1 LRDDASIVLF
11 NWGCT
16 LNKVVKRRDFV
27 GPIVIGGIVVIAF
40 VLFMGWYSQ
49 GLTPEQIELLKAKR
63 DAIALPVT
71 EPTHKKK
78 KWAQ

>member
-1 LRDDASIVLF
+1 LRDHASIVLF

-63 DAIALPVT
+63 HAIALPVT

>member
-1 LRDDASIVLF
+1 MRDHDSIVLF
-11 NWGCT
+11 NGNCT
-16 LNKVVKRRDFV
+16 LNKAVKQRDFV
-27 GPIVIGGIVVIAF
+27 GLIVIGGIVVIAF

-63 DAIALPVT
+63 DAMALPVA
-71 EPTHKKK
+71 EPHKKK